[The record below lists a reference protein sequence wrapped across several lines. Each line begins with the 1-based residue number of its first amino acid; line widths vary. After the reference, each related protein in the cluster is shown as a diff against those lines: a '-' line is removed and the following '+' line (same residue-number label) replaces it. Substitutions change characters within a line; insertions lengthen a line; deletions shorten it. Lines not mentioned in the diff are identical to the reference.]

1 LLDNLE
7 ADEYLPMLAIE
18 HVDDTPVT
26 TYIKEMVSGIPEKA
40 LKDLESLYDKYSLL
54 FKDIDFELSKR

>member
-1 LLDNLE
+1 
-7 ADEYLPMLAIE
+7 MLAIE

-40 LKDLESLYDKYSLL
+40 LKDLESLYVKYSLL

>member
-1 LLDNLE
+1 
-7 ADEYLPMLAIE
+7 MLAIE
-18 HVDDTPVT
+18 HIDDTPVS

-40 LKDLESLYDKYSLL
+40 LQELESLYVKYSLL